1 MHAFLQICDWE
12 CLLYLIHLFWCIFEL
27 NRILKIV
34 AAFTKYNIYTCVY
47 VCDECVKFHNRIACV
62 SELNFKRYKNFG
74 WCTSLI
80 DLMCAIA
87 CTHTTTSIISLMH
100 VKNNMCHFCLWNLLS
115 WTMEWI
121 KWKKEQNIE
130 NASNWIVDHF
140 SLTFVNILLTWM
152 LRFHFHVWLQ
162 NKGKILKKVWR
173 KYCNQFGIYQCF
185 HVTLLEPWQKT

>member
-1 MHAFLQICDWE
+1 MCMCVMSVSSFITESHVFQNWTSKDTKTLDDVPVLSIWCAQLHA
-12 CLLYLIHLFWCIFEL
+12 
-27 NRILKIV
+27 
-34 AAFTKYNIYTCVY
+34 
-47 VCDECVKFHNRIACV
+47 
-62 SELNFKRYKNFG
+62 
-74 WCTSLI
+74 
-80 DLMCAIA
+80 
-87 CTHTTTSIISLMH
+87 HTTTSIISLMH